1 MSDLEIWIVIVS
13 LAIATA
19 ITRSGFWLVGHKV
32 TIPKRV
38 QEMLRYAPSC
48 ALAAIIAPDLLL
60 DGGTIHLELA
70 NAKLIAGIA
79 SVAWFAWR
87 RRMLETIVFG
97 MLLFTALRLLPGL
110 LHSYQ

>member
-1 MSDLEIWIVIVS
+1 MTDVEIWIVIIA

-19 ITRSGFWLVGHKV
+19 VTRSGFWLVGHKV
-32 TIPKRV
+32 TIPPRV

-48 ALAAIIAPDLLL
+48 ALAAIIGPDLLL
-60 DGGTIHLELA
+60 DGGHVQFTLA
-70 NAKLIAGIA
+70 NAKLIAGLA

-97 MLLFTALRLLPGL
+97 MLLFTALRLLHL
-110 LHSYQ
+110 F

>member
-13 LAIATA
+13 LAVATA

-32 TIPKRV
+32 TIPPRV

-48 ALAAIIAPDLLL
+48 ALAAIIGPDLLL
-60 DGGTIHLELA
+60 EGGTMNLDPF
-70 NAKLIAGIA
+70 NAKLIAGLA

-97 MLLFTALRLLPGL
+97 MLFFTALRLLPGL
-110 LHSYQ
+110 LHLH

>member
-19 ITRSGFWLVGHKV
+19 LTRSGFWLVGHKV
-32 TIPKRV
+32 TIPPRV

-60 DGGTIHLELA
+60 DGAGVVHLDLG
-70 NAKLIAGIA
+70 NARLIAGIA

-97 MLLFTALRLLPGL
+97 MLFFTALRLLHL
-110 LHSYQ
+110 YQ